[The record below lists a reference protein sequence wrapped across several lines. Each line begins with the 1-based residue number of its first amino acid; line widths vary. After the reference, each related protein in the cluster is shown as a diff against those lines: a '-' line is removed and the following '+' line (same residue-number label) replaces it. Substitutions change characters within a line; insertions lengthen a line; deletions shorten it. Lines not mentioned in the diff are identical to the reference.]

1 MPEPNVTPE
10 TPKPDAAAAIAE
22 QIAAGLRTG
31 LSEVVK
37 ELRTEAPQRGVEQPR
52 APVIEDV
59 TDEEID
65 NAVLNGKPVSALLRK
80 RERANQMRM
89 QTEMNTLRQQGSE
102 AIGSAA
108 RQLATQLPY
117 YGRFK
122 KEIDEMVNA
131 YGAQTGAVITFEAYE
146 NAHNIVKSR
155 HVDEIVNENVEER
168 IRKSR
173 EPEND
178 LGDVVNR
185 GGSRGTNA
193 PKEPE
198 SLQEWFDSERID
210 TKEWKFNI
218 ARKARQGQASLDDN
232 GELRKIGFND
242 FKEFNDRRKRLAD
255 IEVETNESFYLDR
268 DWDSAKKEWIPEG
281 GKRGS

>member
-22 QIAAGLRTG
+22 QIAAGLKTG

-37 ELRTEAPQRGVEQPR
+37 ELRTEAPQRVAEQPR

-108 RQLATQLPY
+108 RHPATPRPPY
-117 YGRFK
+117 SPFQK
-122 KEIDEMVNA
+122 K
-131 YGAQTGAVITFEAYE
+131 
-146 NAHNIVKSR
+146 
-155 HVDEIVNENVEER
+155 
-168 IRKSR
+168 
-173 EPEND
+173 
-178 LGDVVNR
+178 
-185 GGSRGTNA
+185 
-193 PKEPE
+193 
-198 SLQEWFDSERID
+198 
-210 TKEWKFNI
+210 
-218 ARKARQGQASLDDN
+218 
-232 GELRKIGFND
+232 
-242 FKEFNDRRKRLAD
+242 
-255 IEVETNESFYLDR
+255 
-268 DWDSAKKEWIPEG
+268 KKQ
-281 GKRGS
+281 R